1 MFSIGDFARHG
12 RVSIRMLRHYD
23 AIGLLRPA
31 HVDESSGYRFYEAAQ
46 LSELN
51 RVVALR
57 GLGFRLDQVQTMLDE
72 HIGVERLRGMLRL
85 RQAELEAGLAAGV
98 EQLTRVETRLRTIES
113 EGQMPSEEVVVKR
126 IDAMRVAEL
135 TDVATTFTP
144 EDIGPVIRPLCARLG
159 EQLAAG
165 TVEPTGRLITYYEQ
179 RPGEDD
185 EVVIH
190 AAVPINAVSTD
201 CAPVQSNG
209 LSIVD
214 LEAVE
219 QAATIVHRGTM
230 DAVESSVDT
239 LARWIDHHGYRA
251 VGFPR
256 ELYLEVPEDESKWI
270 TELQQPIVVA

>member
-57 GLGFRLDQVQTMLDE
+57 GLGFRLDQVQTMLGE
-72 HIGVERLRGMLRL
+72 HIGVEQLRGMLRL
-85 RQAELEAGLAAGV
+85 RQAELEAGLATGV
-98 EQLTRVETRLRTIES
+98 EQLTRVEARLRTIES

-135 TDVATTFTP
+135 TDVAATFTP

-159 EQLAAG
+159 DQLATG
-165 TVEPTGRLITYYEQ
+165 TLEPAGRLITYYEQ

-190 AAVPINAVSTD
+190 AAVPINAAS
-201 CAPVQSNG
+201 AESNG

-214 LEAVE
+214 LATVE
-219 QAATIVHRGTM
+219 QAATIVHRGAM
-230 DAVESSVDT
+230 DGVESSVDT